1 MEKIEPTETG
11 KINYEEILFCI
22 LFYFSYKKVE
32 VKPTLE
38 VLTFDVP
45 WVGLESERHQ
55 GDVVKRQHYRTSR

>member
-45 WVGLESERHQ
+45 
-55 GDVVKRQHYRTSR
+55 